1 MPRRSS
7 RKQTTTRGESV
18 LRQVNHLPLQ
28 SKATRIYEGG
38 FLLFKHPIVMSWHA
52 VIVKYSS
59 KYKTKCLSLAKRP
72 LLNGTFTKGEIEEN
86 LERQYENRGT

>member
-38 FLLFKHPIVMSWHA
+38 FLLVKHPIVLSWLT
-52 VIVKYSS
+52 VGDEYSS
-59 KYKTKCLSLAKRP
+59 KYKTKRLSRVKSP